1 MKFVFTAHEIFD
13 LAIQVEENGERFYRL
28 ALTGSQREPL
38 RELLQWLAD
47 EEAKHRDIFRQLQ
60 ESLSDEDSGPVPAEH
75 GMDLR
80 AAMGRHA
87 FSLDEAEIGS
97 MEDERELLQSA
108 IDFESDSILFYEFI
122 ASLITGARA
131 LSSIQEIRGREI
143 DHKRLLMERLS
154 GL

>member
-1 MKFVFTAHEIFD
+1 VFTAHEIFD
-13 LAIQVEENGERFYRL
+13 LAIQVEENGEHFYRL
-28 ALTGSQREPL
+28 ALARSQREPL

-47 EEAKHRDIFRQLQ
+47 EEAKHGDIFRQLQ
-60 ESLSDEDSGPVPAEH
+60 KSLSDEDSGPVPAEH

-97 MEDERELLQSA
+97 MEDERELLKTA

>member
-1 MKFVFTAHEIFD
+1 MFTAHEIFD

-28 ALTGSQREPL
+28 ALTRHHREPL

-47 EEAKHRDIFRQLQ
+47 EEAKHGNTFRQLQ
-60 ESLSDEDSGPVPAEH
+60 EGLSEDDTGPVPAEH

-87 FSLDEAEIGS
+87 FSLDETEIGAI
-97 MEDERELLQSA
+97 EDERELLQTA
-108 IDFESDSILFYEFI
+108 MEFESDSILFYEFI

-131 LSSIQEIRGREI
+131 LSSIQEIRACEI

-154 GL
+154 RL